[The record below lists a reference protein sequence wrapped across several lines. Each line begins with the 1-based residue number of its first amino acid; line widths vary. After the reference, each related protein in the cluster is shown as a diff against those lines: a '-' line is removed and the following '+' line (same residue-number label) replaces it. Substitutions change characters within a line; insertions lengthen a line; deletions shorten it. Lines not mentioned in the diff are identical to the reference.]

1 MIQTYSKKNKFFFL
15 YLLSVFFKI
24 ITLPSILF
32 FIAPDLSAV
41 DFYWE
46 EAAAFSPGEGAFPVS
61 AYSAD
66 FSAVA
71 WQEVTPNASGGGSI
85 NINLAVKESGGNWNQ
100 RGTAGGPYAYLGAE
114 PSILSLVID
123 NRGRIIIAA
132 AAGDAQT
139 EILISEDRGRTFT
152 GRKLD
157 LGAENSVAPKIF
169 VRADGGYLLF
179 VTRGRSQSMS
189 IFYSRSDYG
198 INWSPF
204 ELFVTENNLT
214 LNFLPAHA
222 SAGQRDVVFFQ
233 SLSMGSGSM
242 SAFQL
247 YYKTSDN
254 SGRTWTAARQFTVFQ
269 DPEIQT
275 QADPGSFDNQR
286 PHLTKY
292 GNNLLLVWER
302 RFSNQSPQIYSAVV
316 SPNGNI
322 IGSPERVNSVEAYC
336 QNPIGFINDNVPVV
350 VWFDSR
356 SGNNSIVLAQRGDY
370 NWQNYQ
376 LSSSAAE
383 ASFARPV
390 VDRDGTYVFW
400 QMTVRGLGRIYMLAP
415 DATAVSPQITP
426 LNFTASG
433 AGRSE
438 RARVTWNIPE
448 DTSGIYGFSWTW
460 NQNENSMPAEQI
472 LVYNTGNTQNLNLEL
487 DADTDGEWYFKI
499 RAVDYAGNWSPPS
512 QIMYYRKTASPPE
525 LTIIEPQLD
534 EAGFLLSNTFE
545 MLWEPSV
552 DPYVAGYTWNLQYL
566 GAVNLNNAV
575 INNAVINAP
584 PSSITGTSTS
594 ANFTN
599 QENGA
604 YAFTVSAVDQ
614 AGNIG
619 RPASIIF
626 NTNKFIPFT
635 SVTYIDAQQN
645 EQGELSIRIIGRG
658 FSTNGVI
665 TSVILEQA
673 GRPNQVTTDFDIVS
687 DREIDGI
694 VFHITEEGQY
704 NISLVHSSRG
714 RYTANSFVPAARTGT
729 VKFGDYTGEWESSW
743 SIQKDKLFTIN
754 PIMALAA
761 ILIIFCALG
770 VIAIIRGISGIITE
784 GSAIRQEA
792 LAVITG
798 DFMPTEK
805 KQRIAKIQKRGRG
818 LRFKLS
824 SFTIGLILLVVIMI
838 SIPMYILMT
847 NTQRETLLNSLW
859 DRSKVLLEG
868 IASSARSYLPMAI
881 QSMGERGA
889 LELMFL
895 PSQSA
900 ALPEAKYITITGYGI
915 NSINSDHV
923 WASNDPAINSKIDT
937 SELRIGTSRLTDSIT
952 PFYNSLSGDLDKQ
965 AQERAG
971 ELSKNIRELYEEGL
985 RRALDTGAEAERL
998 RADIQVAINDM
1009 EVKLNDILSQI
1020 SGNIGSY
1027 PGFSADR
1034 ISREGDSAY
1043 IFYKPI
1049 MYRQNADDHFYR
1061 GLIRLEVS
1069 LDSIMEAISQGQRT
1083 VLLTIGIDA
1092 LVVIAIGIIAAFIF
1106 SVIIISPIR
1115 KLVKHIEIIRDTE
1128 DKSKLAGIDIDIK
1141 TNDEIAILGGTVNDM
1156 THGLVK
1162 AAIAASD
1169 LSIGKEIQKKFIPLE
1184 VDSHGNK
1191 QSSGMNNTANLS
1203 FFGYYEGAKGVSGDY
1218 FDYKDLDGRYYAI
1231 IKCDVAGKGIPAALI
1246 MIQVATMF
1254 IGHFKRWK
1262 PTEKGFHIEDLVYQI
1277 NDFIEALAFKGRF
1290 AAFTLC
1296 LFDSQTGL
1304 VRFCNAG
1311 DNVIH
1316 YYDESEGKLKTI
1328 TLPQTPATGVL
1339 PNIMIQSTGG
1349 YKVQTAQIDKGDI
1362 LLLYT
1367 DGIEEAKRKFRDK
1380 KFKEITC
1387 KEGHAGTPHENHLC
1401 GQADEE
1407 MGPDRVEAIINAVM
1421 ARKVYTLRKYHNG
1434 EGNVEL
1440 QFDFSACE
1448 GRADEVI
1455 MALVAVE
1462 KMFRCYKAE
1471 NAGEESR
1478 VLIDKKV
1485 DEFLKNHFL
1494 QYRRYCSY
1502 TKEFPENPAYMYYT
1516 HVMEDEQY
1524 DDLTILGIKRK

>member
-1 MIQTYSKKNKFFFL
+1 MMRKCVKNKNFSLYSIKKHALFL
-15 YLLSVFFKI
+15 AIV
-24 ITLPSILF
+24 ILT
-32 FIAPDLSAV
+32 AQNLCAV
-41 DFYWE
+41 DLYWE
-46 EAAAFSPGEGAFPVS
+46 EPAVFSPGEGTFPVS
-61 AYSAD
+61 AHSGN
-66 FSAVA
+66 FSVIA
-71 WQEVTPNASGGGSI
+71 WQEASPNASGGGSI
-85 NINLAVKESGGNWNQ
+85 NVSIAVKETGGNWEH
-100 RGTAGGPYAYLGAE
+100 GGIAGGPYAYPGAE

-132 AAGDAQT
+132 AAGDAQA

-152 GRKLD
+152 GRMLN
-157 LGAENSVAPKIF
+157 LGADNSVAPKLF
-169 VRADGGYLLF
+169 VRSDGGYLLF
-179 VTRGRSQSMS
+179 TTRGRSESMS
-189 IFYSRSDYG
+189 IFYSRSDDG

-204 ELFVTENNLT
+204 ESFVTESNLT

-222 SAGQRDVVFFQ
+222 SSGQRDVVFFQ
-233 SLSMGSGSM
+233 SLSMGSDSM
-242 SAFQL
+242 STFQL
-247 YYKTSDN
+247 FYKTSDN
-254 SGRTWTAARQFTVFQ
+254 GGRTWTAARQFTVFQ
-269 DPEIQT
+269 DPVIQT
-275 QADPGSFDNQR
+275 RSDPRSFDNQR
-286 PHLTKY
+286 PHLTGY

-302 RFSNQSPQIYSAVV
+302 RFTNQSPQIYSAVI
-316 SPNGNI
+316 SSSGNI
-322 IGSPERVNSVEAYC
+322 IGNVERVNSVEAYC
-336 QNPIGFINDNVPVV
+336 QNPIGFIYDNVPVV

-356 SGNNSIVLAQRGDY
+356 SGNNSVILAQRGEY

-376 LSSSAAE
+376 LSSAASE

-390 VDRDGTYVFW
+390 AARDGTYVFW
-400 QMTVRGLGRIYMLAP
+400 QTTSRDSKRIYMLAP
-415 DATAVSPQITP
+415 DATVASPQITP

-438 RARVTWNIPE
+438 RTRVTWNIPE

-460 NQNENSMPAEQI
+460 NQNESSVPSEQI
-472 LVYNTGNTQNLNLEL
+472 MVYNTGNTQNLNLEL
-487 DADTDGEWYFKI
+487 DTGADGEWYFKI
-499 RAVDYAGNWSPPS
+499 RAADYAGNWSAPS
-512 QIMYYRKTASPPE
+512 QVMYYRKTAAPPE
-525 LTIIEPQLD
+525 LTIIEPETD
-534 EAGFLLSNTFE
+534 ERGFLHSNTFE
-545 MLWEPSV
+545 ILWEPST
-552 DPYVAGYTWNLQYL
+552 DPYTAGYTWNLQYL
-566 GAVNLNNAV
+566 GAAAPNNIV
-575 INNAVINAP
+575 INNVVISAP
-584 PSSITGTSTS
+584 PSNITGTSAS
-594 ANFTN
+594 ANFVN

-604 YAFTVSAVDQ
+604 YAFTVSAIDQ
-614 AGNIG
+614 AGNIS
-619 RPASIIF
+619 RPSSIII

-635 SVTYIDAQQN
+635 SVTFIDAQQN

-673 GRPNQVTTDFDIVS
+673 GRPNQVTTDFNIVS
-687 DREIDGI
+687 DREIEGI
-694 VFHITEEGQY
+694 VFHITDEGQY
-704 NISLVHSSRG
+704 NISLEHSTRG
-714 RYTANSFVPAARTGT
+714 RYTADSFVPAARTGT
-729 VKFGDYTGEWESSW
+729 VKFGDYTEEWKPSW
-743 SIQKDKLFTIN
+743 RIQQNKLLTIN
-754 PIMALAA
+754 PIMALAV

-770 VIAIIRGISGIITE
+770 AAAIIRGIGGIITE

-792 LAVITG
+792 LAIITG

-805 KQRIAKIQKRGRG
+805 KQKIVKIQKRGRG

-868 IASSARSYLPMAI
+868 IASSSRSYLPMAL

-915 NSINSDHV
+915 NSIHTDHV
-923 WASNDPAINSKIDT
+923 WATNDPAIASKIDT
-937 SELRIGTSRLTDSIT
+937 AELRSGVSRLTDSIT
-952 PFYNSLSGDLDKQ
+952 PFYDELSSRLDKS

-1020 SGNIGSY
+1020 SGDIGSY
-1027 PGFSADR
+1027 PRFSVDR
-1034 ISREGDSAY
+1034 ISKEGDGTH
-1043 IFYKPI
+1043 IFYKPV

-1069 LDSIMEAISQGQRT
+1069 LDSIMEAIYQGQIT
-1083 VLLTIGIDA
+1083 LLSTIGIVA
-1092 LVVIAIGIIAAFIF
+1092 LAVMAIGIIAAFIF
-1106 SVIIISPIR
+1106 SVIIIRPIR

-1128 DKSKLAGIDIDIK
+1128 DKSKLAGVDIDIK

-1191 QSSGMNNTANLS
+1191 QSSGMNNTVNLD

-1316 YYDESEGKLKTI
+1316 FYDESENRVKAI

-1339 PNIMIQSTGG
+1339 PNIMIQATGG

-1380 KFKEITC
+1380 KFREITC
-1387 KEGHAGTPHENHLC
+1387 KEGPADTPHENHLC

-1407 MGPDRVEAIINAVM
+1407 MGADRVEAIINAVM
-1421 ARKVYTLRKYHNG
+1421 AREIYTLHKHHNG
-1434 EGNVEL
+1434 EGNIEL
-1440 QFDFSACE
+1440 QFDFSGCE

-1455 MALVAVE
+1455 MAMVSVE
-1462 KMFRCYKAE
+1462 KIFRCYKTE
-1471 NAGEESR
+1471 NSGDESR
-1478 VLIDKKV
+1478 VLVDKKV

-1494 QYRRYCSY
+1494 QYRRYCSH